1 MTSALFVAL
10 VAAVAGLV
18 LTAVRRASGGFL
30 APAAMAAAY
39 LVVPGVLAGRGAL
52 DRYTPPAP
60 ALLLIVAL
68 TALNVAVVLSPLGRR
83 ISAGTG
89 LAWLVGFQ
97 GFRVAVELILHR
109 LHVEGTVP
117 VQMTYAGRNFDV
129 ISGATAL
136 GLGLWLASGR
146 SVPRGLVIAWNILGL
161 ALLMNIVVIAVLSTP
176 GPLRAFPD
184 GPPNLLPSTF
194 PWVWLPCF
202 LVQAALA
209 GHLLV
214 FRKR

>member
-18 LTAVRRASGGFL
+18 LTAVRRASGGFRV
-30 APAAMAAAY
+30 PAAIAAAY
-39 LVVPGVLAGRGAL
+39 LVVPGVLAWRGAL
-52 DRYTPPAP
+52 DRHTPPAP
-60 ALLLIVAL
+60 ALLLIVLL
-68 TALNVAVVLSPLGRR
+68 TALNLAVALSPLGRR
-83 ISAGTG
+83 VAASTG

-109 LHVEGTVP
+109 LYAEGTVP

-129 ISGATAL
+129 VSGATAL
-136 GLGLWLASGR
+136 ALGLWLASGR

-161 ALLMNIVVIAVLSTP
+161 SLLMNIVVIAVLSTP
-176 GPLRAFPD
+176 GPLRAFPV